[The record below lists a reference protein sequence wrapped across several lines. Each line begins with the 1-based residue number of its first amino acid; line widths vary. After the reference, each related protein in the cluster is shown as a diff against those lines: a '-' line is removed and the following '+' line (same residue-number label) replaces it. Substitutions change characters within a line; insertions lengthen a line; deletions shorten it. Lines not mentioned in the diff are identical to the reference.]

1 MWRRHL
7 SSTIELQYQQLRALH
22 EMRNEHLAKQHASEW
37 DNQLAYSKKA
47 ERELRKKHV
56 LELKEHPKSLRV
68 HLFSSALPFHFH
80 CRFIPFPTLP
90 SSSTCHLSY
99 SITPHLYIPL
109 PPSHVLCYP
118 YFPTPT
124 YFIAPP
130 LFFTPPPPLISSP
143 LPSSSLHHPHLFHPP
158 SPTLLSPPPLISS
171 LLPSSSL
178 QSKELAIKKQ
188 YHDTVRIQQRQY
200 KALQKQMMATLPKE
214 RQRDVLRQ
222 TKEEQMRKIA
232 MLAMQYERTITDM
245 AQQQTVRAP
254 ALCGQL

>member
-1 MWRRHL
+1 MQVHKDQAQEMWRRHL

-68 HLFSSALPFHFH
+68 HLFSSALPFHFIAAL
-80 CRFIPFPTLP
+80 FLFPLCLP
-90 SSSTCHLSY
+90 PHHSYLSY

-109 PPSHVLCYP
+109 PPSHRLCYP

-124 YFIAPP
+124 Y
-130 LFFTPPPPLISSP
+130 SSP
-143 LPSSSLHHPHLFHPP
+143 
-158 SPTLLSPPPLISS
+158 
-171 LLPSSSL
+171 LPSSSL